1 MDSFPGHHLRCAVGG
16 SSVILGFSAMTIS
29 EWDWFFVTA
38 KNDAPNSKRDY
49 ERQMRECAEACSTLC
64 NDIDAVNDLLVCLTS
79 SAYAL
84 QSFREGDDSRTDPTA
99 LIRPLY
105 V

>member
-1 MDSFPGHHLRCAVGG
+1 
-16 SSVILGFSAMTIS
+16 
-29 EWDWFFVTA
+29 
-38 KNDAPNSKRDY
+38 
-49 ERQMRECAEACSTLC
+49 MRECAEACSTLC
-64 NDIDAVNDLLVCLTS
+64 DDVDAVNDLFVYLTS

-84 QSFREGDDSRTDPTA
+84 QNFREGDDSMTDPTA